1 MREAATVPL
10 FSYGTLR
17 QDNVQLSTFGRL
29 LTGTPQSLLGYVCA
43 MIEITDPDVVTT
55 SGAQLHPVVVET
67 GDPADEVEGTL
78 FMITE
83 TELAAADVYETSQ
96 YKRIEVTLESGE
108 RAWVYV
114 KA

>member
-1 MREAATVPL
+1 MSEAATIAL

-29 LTGTPQSLLGYVCA
+29 LTGTPDSLLGYVCA
-43 MIEITDPDVVTT
+43 MIEITDPEVVTT

-78 FMITE
+78 FIITD
-83 TELAAADVYETSQ
+83 TELAAADAYETSQ
-96 YKRIEVTLESGE
+96 YKRIEVTLKSGE